1 MMTTILNFKKTQKND
16 IKDLKKDSK
25 KGFKNNLKTI

>member
-16 IKDLKKDSK
+16 IKDLKKDLK
-25 KGFKNNLKTI
+25 KDSKTI